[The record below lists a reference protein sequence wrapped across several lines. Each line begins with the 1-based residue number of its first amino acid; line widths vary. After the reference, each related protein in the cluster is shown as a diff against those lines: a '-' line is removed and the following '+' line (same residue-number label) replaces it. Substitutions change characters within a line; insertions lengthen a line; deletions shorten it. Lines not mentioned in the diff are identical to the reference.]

1 MLSGRTGLNL
11 NCILILFSSH
21 VLLGTKNNSKRK
33 RDDKDSGVRTCCV
46 LNCMVFKYLNKYIYL
61 LIYLALFKE
70 SDAEKSDGDLVVDVS
85 NEVIFCGLLF
95 NLLCYQ
101 SEDVG
106 A

>member
-1 MLSGRTGLNL
+1 M
-11 NCILILFSSH
+11 
-21 VLLGTKNNSKRK
+21 
-33 RDDKDSGVRTCCV
+33 
-46 LNCMVFKYLNKYIYL
+46 
-61 LIYLALFKE
+61 ALFKE

-95 NLLCYQ
+95 NLFCYQ